1 MLKNIWIIAKKELN
15 IYFNTSIAYIFL
27 TLFLIVG
34 NWLFWQNFYLFNQAT
49 MRSYF
54 SLLPWIFLLIIPAVT
69 MRIWSEEK
77 KSGTIELLLTLPIKD
92 IEIVLGKFLS
102 GMIFIFIALLLT
114 LASPIVIASMGNLDW
129 GPVLGGYLGALFLG
143 GAYLSLGLFIS
154 SINKNQITSFI
165 VSLTACFLFMIM
177 GADFVLIG
185 VLKFLVSF
193 MKLSSVTYHF
203 NSISRGVI
211 DFRDI
216 FYYLSFIYVFLLLN
230 INALRSRHWKD

>member
-1 MLKNIWIIAKKELN
+1 MLRNIWIIAKKELN

-54 SLLPWIFLLIIPAVT
+54 SLLPWIFLLIIPAIT

-102 GMIFIFIALLLT
+102 GMIFIAIALTLT
-114 LASPIVIASMGNLDW
+114 LASPIAIASMGNLDW

-165 VSLTACFLFMIM
+165 VSLTVCFLFMIV

-185 VLKFLVSF
+185 VPQFLVSF

-216 FYYLSFIYVFLLLN
+216 FYYLSFIYIFLLLN
-230 INALRSRHWKD
+230 INALKSRHWKS

>member
-1 MLKNIWIIAKKELN
+1 MFKNIWIIVKKELN

-27 TLFLIVG
+27 ALFLIVG
-34 NWLFWQNFYLFNQAT
+34 NWLFWQNFYLFNQAS

-54 SLLPWIFLLIIPAVT
+54 SLLPWIFLLIIPAIT

-102 GMIFIFIALLLT
+102 GMIFIFIALALT
-114 LASPIVIASMGNLDW
+114 LISPIIIASFGNLDW
-129 GPVLGGYLGALFLG
+129 GAVIGGYLGALFLG
-143 GAYLSLGLFIS
+143 GAYLALGLFIS

-165 VSLTACFLFMIM
+165 ISLTLCFLFMIM
-177 GADFVLIG
+177 GSEFILIG
-185 VLKFLVSF
+185 LPQFLASI
-193 MKLSSVTYHF
+193 MKWSSVTYHF

-216 FYYLSFIYVFLLLN
+216 FYYLSFIFIFLLLN
-230 INALRSRHWKD
+230 INALQSRHWKD